1 MLAAAIA
8 ALVALTASGCAGSA
22 AGGAASGDAA
32 PVTRSTEGGRQATAP
47 AQGHAAPPPGHRTE
61 VPGRGVGEAGPG
73 TARPGSRLDVSDRPA
88 DVPGRR
94 ADPPGSRA
102 YASRRPADPSGRRA
116 APPRRHAGPHP
127 APARP
132 PAYRRWGLAGP
143 LVPAPD
149 RPDRPSAPRAVR
161 PGLAPVVDR
170 VATRDNVVFLT
181 FDDGA
186 EKDPG
191 FVRMV
196 RELRLPVSMF
206 LTDSVVGPGYGHL
219 ARLREVGVT
228 VQNHTLDHTAL
239 RGLPYAG
246 QRAEICGQ
254 QDKLKQRFGV
264 RPTLFRPPYGVYD
277 TTTLRAAA
285 DCGIAAVVLWRASM
299 GADGFRPAAAT
310 ASASV
315 TGAATATAGDRLR
328 PGDIVHAHVRG
339 RGPGRLDGATL
350 TRVTVGL
357 LRRIQEQGLTV
368 GRLEDYL

>member
-1 MLAAAIA
+1 M
-8 ALVALTASGCAGSA
+8 
-22 AGGAASGDAA
+22 
-32 PVTRSTEGGRQATAP
+32 TRSTGGGRQATGP
-47 AQGHAAPPPGHRTE
+47 AHDHAAPPPGHRAG
-61 VPGRGVGEAGPG
+61 VPGRGVGAASRGAAP
-73 TARPGSRLDVSDRPA
+73 PGSRLDESGRPA
-88 DVPGRR
+88 DAPGSR
-94 ADPPGSRA
+94 ADPPGGRA
-102 YASRRPADPSGRRA
+102 DASGRPADPSGRTD
-116 APPRRHAGPHP
+116 PPRRHAGTPR
-127 APARP
+127 APART
-132 PAYRRWGLAGP
+132 PAYRRWGLTGP
-143 LVPAPD
+143 LVPAPEK
-149 RPDRPSAPRAVR
+149 PDRPSVPRAVR
-161 PGLAPVVDR
+161 PGPAPVVER
-170 VATRDNVVFLT
+170 VATRDKVVFLT

-196 RELRLPVSMF
+196 RELRLPVSLF

-219 ARLREVGVT
+219 ARLREVGAT

-277 TTTLRAAA
+277 STTLRAAA

-299 GADGFRPAAAT
+299 SADGFRP
-310 ASASV
+310 
-315 TGAATATAGDRLR
+315 TATAPATADGSGATTAAGGGRLR

-339 RGPGRLDGATL
+339 RGSGRLDGASL
-350 TRVTVGL
+350 TRVTAGL

>member
-1 MLAAAIA
+1 MA
-8 ALVALTASGCAGSA
+8 
-22 AGGAASGDAA
+22 
-32 PVTRSTEGGRQATAP
+32 RSTEGRRQATAP
-47 AQGHAAPPPGHRTE
+47 AHGHAASPPGHRAE
-61 VPGRGVGEAGPG
+61 VPGRSVGAAGRG
-73 TARPGSRLDVSDRPA
+73 TAPPGSRLDVPGRPA
-88 DVPGRR
+88 DAPGQR

-102 YASRRPADPSGRRA
+102 DPPGSRADASGRPADPSGRVD
-116 APPRRHAGPHP
+116 PPRRLAGPP
-127 APARP
+127 RAPARA

-143 LVPAPD
+143 LVPAPEK
-149 RPDRPSAPRAVR
+149 PDRPAVPRAVR
-161 PGLAPVVDR
+161 PGPAPVVER
-170 VATRDNVVFLT
+170 VATRDKVVFLT

-196 RELRLPVSMF
+196 RELRLPVSLF

-219 ARLREVGVT
+219 ARLREVGAT

-254 QDKLKQRFGV
+254 QDKLKQRFGI

-277 TTTLRAAA
+277 ATTLRAAA
-285 DCGIAAVVLWRASM
+285 DCGITAVVLWRASM
-299 GADGFRPAAAT
+299 GAEGFRPTAT
-310 ASASV
+310 APANANESGVV
-315 TGAATATAGDRLR
+315 TAAGDRLR

-339 RGPGRLDGATL
+339 RGPGRLDGASL
-350 TRVTVGL
+350 TRVTAGL

>member
-1 MLAAAIA
+1 M
-8 ALVALTASGCAGSA
+8 S
-22 AGGAASGDAA
+22 D
-32 PVTRSTEGGRQATAP
+32 
-47 AQGHAAPPPGHRTE
+47 HRT
-61 VPGRGVGEAGPG
+61 
-73 TARPGSRLDVSDRPA
+73 D
-88 DVPGRR
+88 
-94 ADPPGSRA
+94 
-102 YASRRPADPSGRRA
+102 
-116 APPRRHAGPHP
+116 PPRRHTDSPH

-132 PAYRRWGLAGP
+132 PAYRRWGLVRP
-143 LVPAPD
+143 LVPAPEK
-149 RPDRPSAPRAVR
+149 PDRPPVPRAVR

-191 FVRMV
+191 FVWMV

-206 LTDSVVGPGYGHL
+206 LTDSVVGPGYGRL
-219 ARLREVGVT
+219 ARLREVGAT

-285 DCGIAAVVLWRASM
+285 DCGIAAVVLWRVSM
-299 GADGFRPAAAT
+299 SADGFRPAGT
-310 ASASV
+310 
-315 TGAATATAGDRLR
+315 ATATVDTATGSATAAPGDRLR
-328 PGDIVHAHVRG
+328 PGDIVHVHVDVRVHVRG
-339 RGPGRLDGATL
+339 QGPGRPDGAAL
-350 TRVTVGL
+350 TRMTTDL

>member
-1 MLAAAIA
+1 M
-8 ALVALTASGCAGSA
+8 
-22 AGGAASGDAA
+22 
-32 PVTRSTEGGRQATAP
+32 P
-47 AQGHAAPPPGHRTE
+47 
-61 VPGRGVGEAGPG
+61 
-73 TARPGSRLDVSDRPA
+73 
-88 DVPGRR
+88 RR
-94 ADPPGSRA
+94 HTD
-102 YASRRPADPSGRRA
+102 
-116 APPRRHAGPHP
+116 PPRRHASPPHT
-127 APARP
+127 PARP
-132 PAYRRWGLAGP
+132 PEYRRWGLAGP
-143 LVPAPD
+143 LVPAPGK
-149 RPDRPSAPRAVR
+149 PDRPTVPRAVR
-161 PGLAPVVDR
+161 PGLAPVVER
-170 VATRDNVVFLT
+170 VATRDRVVFLT

-219 ARLREVGVT
+219 ARLREVGAT

-299 GADGFRPAAAT
+299 SADGFHSTAT
-310 ASASV
+310 PNAS
-315 TGAATATAGDRLR
+315 GAATAAGDRLR
-328 PGDIVHAHVRG
+328 PGDIVHAHVR
-339 RGPGRLDGATL
+339 RGPGRPDGASL
-350 TRVTVGL
+350 TRITAGL

>member
-1 MLAAAIA
+1 M
-8 ALVALTASGCAGSA
+8 
-22 AGGAASGDAA
+22 
-32 PVTRSTEGGRQATAP
+32 
-47 AQGHAAPPPGHRTE
+47 
-61 VPGRGVGEAGPG
+61 
-73 TARPGSRLDVSDRPA
+73 
-88 DVPGRR
+88 
-94 ADPPGSRA
+94 
-102 YASRRPADPSGRRA
+102 
-116 APPRRHAGPHP
+116 
-127 APARP
+127 
-132 PAYRRWGLAGP
+132 
-143 LVPAPD
+143 
-149 RPDRPSAPRAVR
+149 R
-161 PGLAPVVDR
+161 PGLAPVVER
-170 VATRDNVVFLT
+170 VATRDRVVFLT

-219 ARLREVGVT
+219 ARLREVGAT

-299 GADGFRPAAAT
+299 SADGFHSTAT
-310 ASASV
+310 PNAS
-315 TGAATATAGDRLR
+315 GAATAAGDRLR
-328 PGDIVHAHVRG
+328 PGDIVHAHVR
-339 RGPGRLDGATL
+339 RGPGRPDGASL
-350 TRVTVGL
+350 TRITAGL